1 MNEFPVITVLG
12 IPRPAGSRRA
22 FINKHSGKAMLAP
35 ACGEQKNWQQQ
46 VASVAENVWAKDRAE
61 RSSLWRPV
69 FNEGPVAMRVDFYFS
84 RPKNHWR
91 SNGTLKASAENL
103 WVPKAPDLDK
113 LARAV
118 CDALT
123 GIVWRDDAQV
133 AHIVLNKWWGQPRAE
148 IYVVPVCGVSLQPP
162 HFKDMTV

>member
-1 MNEFPVITVLG
+1 MLMSDFPVITVLG

-46 VASVAENVWAKDRAE
+46 VASVAEDVWAADRVD
-61 RSSLWRPV
+61 RSSIWRPV
-69 FNEGPVAMRVDFYFS
+69 FNEGPVAMRADFYFA

-91 SNGTLKASAENL
+91 SNGSLKASAGNL
-103 WVPKAPDLDK
+103 WVPKTPDLDK
-113 LARAV
+113 LVRAV

-133 AHIVLNKWWGQPRAE
+133 AHMVLNKWWGYNHVDIR
-148 IYVVPVCGVSLQPP
+148 VVPLIANSLLSP
-162 HFKDMTV
+162 FAE